1 MSQITIKDIARI
13 CGVGVSTVSRAMN
26 DYNDINKETKE
37 KILRVMKEYNYVP
50 NNSARNLKRLESN
63 TIAVLVKGVNNVFM
77 TNMLVEGEKY
87 MKKFKYSLYLQQ
99 VDVEQDEVEVAIQL
113 SKEKRL
119 KGIVFL
125 GGYFDHVKERLDF
138 LDIPFVMLTVSLNE
152 GTSKFCSSVYVD
164 DTKESVRMVNYLC
177 KLGHSR
183 IALITTSQGD
193 RSIGH
198 LRRLGYL
205 QGLKENG
212 ITPSAELIREMD
224 NKTDEYSIKSGY
236 EVTKKLLEDNVDFTA
251 IYACSDYA
259 AIGACKALFEAGKRI
274 PEDYSVAGYDG
285 LEIARYYNPQITTI
299 LQPVTKMIHSAFDI
313 LMEEIEGNAKH
324 QRIVFDGELIVGE
337 SVKDISGKN

>member
-37 KILRVMKEYNYVP
+37 KILQVMKEYNYVP
-50 NNSARNLKRLESN
+50 NNSARNLKRIESN
-63 TIAVLVKGVNNVFM
+63 TIAVLVKGVNNAFM

-87 MKKFKYSLYLQQ
+87 MKRFKYSLYLQQ
-99 VDVEQDEVEVAIQL
+99 VDVEQDEVEVAIEL

-125 GGYFDHVKERLDF
+125 GGYFDHVKEKLDF
-138 LDIPFVMLTVSLNE
+138 LDIPFIMLTVSLDE
-152 GTSKFCSSVYVD
+152 GTAKFCSSVFVD
-164 DTKESVRMVNYLC
+164 DTKESIRMVDYLC

-183 IALITTSQGD
+183 IALITTAKD
-193 RSIGH
+193 DHSIGH

-205 QGLKENG
+205 QALKENG
-212 ITPSAELIREMD
+212 ITPSGELIREI
-224 NKTDEYSIKSGY
+224 DEYSIRNGY
-236 EVTKKLLEDNVDFTA
+236 EATKKLLEDQVDFTA

-259 AIGACKALFEAGKRI
+259 AIGACKALFEAGKRV

-299 LQPVTKMIHSAFDI
+299 SQPITQMIHSAFDI
-313 LMEEIEGNAKH
+313 LMEEIDGKKTH
-324 QRIVFDGELIVGE
+324 QRVVFDGELIVGA
-337 SVKDISGKN
+337 SVKDISKMQ